1 MRRVTRVDEF
11 GADADSGL
19 AVLVRVMEVGLHAH
33 IPTLKQALAAAVDAM
48 APAVDAVLLGYGLCG
63 NALKDL
69 DALFPDVAVPVILPT
84 DNGEPVDDCVGLIIG
99 GRENYYSEQ
108 CRCAGTMF
116 MNAGFSRHWS
126 KDPGSRK
133 CPKSFSTRRTPSSN
147 ASWRTTSAACSFP
160 PPCSAEAELR
170 RNTREFSERH
180 NLRTEIR
187 PGTLSLLEKAWSG
200 AKQAAGHPGR
210 VNPHRP
216 GPRPTDSPI
225 RGPLHPRISRWG
237 SHCSRRMGSSRVGHG
252 CFARVMSM
260 TNPMLA
266 STSSGVTPG

>member
-1 MRRVTRVDEF
+1 MCCPGTRTCPETWVVDDPFSLELIRALERDGPGPVRRVTRVDEF

-48 APAVDAVLLGYGLCG
+48 APTVDAVLLGYGLCG

-69 DALFPDVAVPVILPT
+69 DALFPDVAVPVILPM

-99 GRENYYSEQ
+99 GRENYYAEQ

-126 KDPGSRK
+126 KILSADVPEKLLHKKDAILDRLMADYKRSLLL
-133 CPKSFSTRRTPSSN
+133 PTPVLD
-147 ASWRTTSAACSFP
+147 
-160 PPCSAEAELR
+160 EDGLR

-180 NLRTEIR
+180 NLRTETR
-187 PGTLSLLEKAWSG
+187 PGTLSLLEAAWSR

-210 VNPHRP
+210 
-216 GPRPTDSPI
+216 G
-225 RGPLHPRISRWG
+225 
-237 SHCSRRMGSSRVGHG
+237 
-252 CFARVMSM
+252 
-260 TNPMLA
+260 
-266 STSSGVTPG
+266 